1 MIEILNQFLSNFL
14 QLSNAMA
21 IYILVGL
28 FFAGV
33 LKQIIPDDFV
43 SKHLGERSNLAVIKA
58 TLFGIPLPLCS
69 CSVIPLANSLKKEG
83 ASKGA
88 VQSFLISTPIT
99 GVDSIMAT
107 FGFFGWIFTIYR
119 VISSMIIAICAGIFS
134 NIFDKEDEALK
145 QKIPKNETKSCCCNS
160 GVGVGESGS
169 VCSNASVGAGENKR
183 KKFSLKG
190 VFDYAF
196 NTLFGDMAKPLFFG
210 LIAGA
215 LFMTFMPKEY
225 ANLIFENQY
234 LTYLLIMLLALPLY
248 ICATSSLPIAAAL
261 MAEGM
266 SPGAGFI
273 FLTAGPAT
281 NSVTMGVVYKTL
293 GKKSLIIYMSVISVL
308 SFLFAILL
316 DVFMDKM
323 NITNIVKHH
332 EDLSGIYTL
341 ASIIMLLMMGYF
353 LIKPLFKKSE
363 IKSCH

>member
-1 MIEILNQFLSNFL
+1 MIELLNQFLSNFL

-99 GVDSIMAT
+99 GIDSIMAT

-134 NIFDKEDEALK
+134 NIFDKEDEVLK
-145 QKIPKNETKSCCCNS
+145 QEIPKNETKSCCCS
-160 GVGVGESGS
+160 GNQSVCVSGS
-169 VCSNASVGAGENKR
+169 ENISGNKR
-183 KKFSLKG
+183 KKFSLKD